1 MVDVPRPEHR
11 CPTHVTMPLSDA
23 VALGRV
29 AEMWA
34 NLTPEVRAAE
44 FQTRHG
50 TVSINVTTGRITYDP
65 RPEIMPF

>member
-23 VALGRV
+23 VTLGRV

-34 NLTPEVRAAE
+34 NLIPEVGAAE
-44 FQTRHG
+44 FQTEHG
-50 TVSINVTTGRITYDP
+50 TVSINATTGRITYDP
-65 RPEIMPF
+65 RPEDLTF